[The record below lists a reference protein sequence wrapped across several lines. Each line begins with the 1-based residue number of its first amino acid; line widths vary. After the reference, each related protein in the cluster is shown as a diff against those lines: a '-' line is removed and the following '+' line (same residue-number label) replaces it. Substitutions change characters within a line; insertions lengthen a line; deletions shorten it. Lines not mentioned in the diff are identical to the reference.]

1 MSARL
6 AVRKLLAFDAG
17 KPLPRGTTLHFP
29 KRTAKDTRVLAFVRM
44 GVEFLRPW
52 GVAIGPPNRAP
63 AIYTVAEARDR
74 GARGGMLEQVGPTLL
89 AHMGHPSYARN
100 LQLPYIWL
108 RHAAQHVHHGSGGHS
123 GRATA
128 RARGLT

>member
-44 GVEFLRPW
+44 GVESRPW
-52 GVAIGPPNRAP
+52 GVAIGPPNRA
-63 AIYTVAEARDR
+63 AAYRVAEARDR
-74 GARGGMLEQVGPTLL
+74 ELAGGMLEQVGPTLL